1 MAKFQHHGA
10 GTSENIQQNVHWFNA
25 STFNDVMKFE
35 FQFPFQFSAS
45 PRRRLTREEKIQ
57 RNSKSAFDVK
67 EKTF

>member
-10 GTSENIQQNVHWFNA
+10 VTSENIQQNVHWFNA

-35 FQFPFQFSAS
+35 FQFPSTS

-57 RNSKSAFDVK
+57 KNSKSAFEVK